1 MDRIIFYSASL
12 LNRRER
18 EPTLEMTNTGISQSF
33 VQKLD
38 IEKNTGISQSFVQKI
53 DIEKKKQKEIIQT
66 EKQFNNL
73 LNNMRNKPY

>member
-18 EPTLEMTNTGISQSF
+18 EPTLEMANTGISQSF

-38 IEKNTGISQSFVQKI
+38 IEKNTQKNTEKNT
-53 DIEKKKQKEIIQT
+53 EKKIIQT